1 MTEQKEFKTY
11 IGHFMGSQM
20 KNSGVKKDGTP
31 WTSHDIL
38 FHHGDMTKPIR
49 FTWFAP
55 QVDYMPNAIYR
66 VLYVVD
72 SFTVDG
78 EARTAKKAVKVE
90 PSTET
95 NLGYQDIAI
104 PQPQNTGVGMTGGGS
119 TSIPD
124 SFYREKLQAYIKTY
138 KEVKQPSEW
147 EKYHFIVTFLL
158 YAKPEIKPTL
168 QEIGKAYDTLVNP
181 MTPVQPQPQPQI
193 VVEDV

>member
-104 PQPQNTGVGMTGGGS
+104 PQPQNTGPQQPGV
-119 TSIPD
+119 IPQPTQND
-124 SFYREKLQAYIKTY
+124 AEKLQAYIKTY